1 MSPLSLTRVALCEGA
16 ECRHKQRTDLHF
28 QGRKKSVCV
37 IIYVCVFGEEYFK
50 NYNKMLS
57 LIRKMDSPAHA
68 GNPKSVLT

>member
-1 MSPLSLTRVALCEGA
+1 MRVLSVNTNNASICIA
-16 ECRHKQRTDLHF
+16 
-28 QGRKKSVCV
+28 RKKKLVCV

>member
-1 MSPLSLTRVALCEGA
+1 MRVLSVGTSNARICISRGE
-16 ECRHKQRTDLHF
+16 
-28 QGRKKSVCV
+28 KKSVCV